1 MGSDYSLTL
10 EANLL
15 RDSLISCEGL
25 GLRVGAGGGRVVPAR
40 TVKYRIGYAPVM
52 LMGPG
57 SFVRSVRRRHGLTQA
72 ELARRVGTS
81 RASIARLEADGVSPT
96 IATLEKILLAV
107 GEELELSCVRR
118 PLPRDDDAELIT
130 EMGRPMAERL
140 RSALV
145 ANDRS
150 KLMSGILADDPP

>member
-1 MGSDYSLTL
+1 MVSPQPGTG
-10 EANLL
+10 E
-15 RDSLISCEGL
+15 
-25 GLRVGAGGGRVVPAR
+25 
-40 TVKYRIGYAPVM
+40 YRIGYALVM

-96 IATLEKILLAV
+96 VATLEKILLAV

-118 PLPRDDDAELIT
+118 PLPRDDDAELMT

-140 RSALV
+140 HSALV
-145 ANDRS
+145 ANDRAT
-150 KLMSGILADDPP
+150 LMSGILADDPP

>member
-1 MGSDYSLTL
+1 VIPPPIGS
-10 EANLL
+10 EAFGFVASVASFSQ
-15 RDSLISCEGL
+15 DSPSTGSGTICL
-25 GLRVGAGGGRVVPAR
+25 
-40 TVKYRIGYAPVM
+40 M

-118 PLPRDDDAELIT
+118 PLPRDDDAELMT
-130 EMGRPMAERL
+130 EMSRPMAERL
-140 RSALV
+140 HSALV

-150 KLMSGILADDPP
+150 KLMSGILADDQP

>member
-1 MGSDYSLTL
+1 MAA
-10 EANLL
+10 EALVA
-15 RDSLISCEGL
+15 SSH
-25 GLRVGAGGGRVVPAR
+25 PR
-40 TVKYRIGYAPVM
+40 TGEYLIGYDLLM

-81 RASIARLEADGVSPT
+81 RASIARLEADGVAPT
-96 IATLEKILLAV
+96 IATLERILLAV
-107 GEELELSCVRR
+107 GEELELSCARR
-118 PLPRDDDAELIT
+118 PLPRDDDAELMT

-140 RSALV
+140 HSALV
-145 ANDRS
+145 ANDRA

>member
-1 MGSDYSLTL
+1 
-10 EANLL
+10 
-15 RDSLISCEGL
+15 
-25 GLRVGAGGGRVVPAR
+25 
-40 TVKYRIGYAPVM
+40 M

-96 IATLEKILLAV
+96 IATLEKILMAV

-118 PLPRDDDAELIT
+118 PLPRDDDAELMT

-140 RSALV
+140 HSALV
-145 ANDRS
+145 ANDRAT
-150 KLMSGILADDPP
+150 LMSGILADDQP